1 MDVAKELGI
10 TRPSVSKAMKAL
22 REDDMIIFDKK
33 GHIVFTDTGKTIAE
47 KAYQKHI
54 ILTKALLQIGVEEPD
69 AANEARMIER
79 VISEDTYKCLETF
92 FKSNLDP
99 ATFE

>member
-1 MDVAKELGI
+1 ME
-10 TRPSVSKAMKAL
+10 
-22 REDDMIIFDKK
+22 
-33 GHIVFTDTGKTIAE
+33 
-47 KAYQKHI
+47 
-54 ILTKALLQIGVEEPD
+54 IGVEEPD